1 MKVDVSSITDPSIQ
15 TDLGSW
21 RDCIAPF
28 WVAVRQRTRLSLTL
42 VPLWQKYHFSVK
54 AGPAKGP
61 AILSALS
68 ELGSLPGPLLESI
81 WEIGGV
87 GLRKNMETL
96 LGLLPA
102 LRVGGPYR
110 VLGTDQGVTTR
121 KIVGIED
128 KEGKTRV
135 IAIGDY
141 WSQAALRPLHV

>member
-1 MKVDVSSITDPSIQ
+1 
-15 TDLGSW
+15 
-21 RDCIAPF
+21 
-28 WVAVRQRTRLSLTL
+28 
-42 VPLWQKYHFSVK
+42 
-54 AGPAKGP
+54 
-61 AILSALS
+61 
-68 ELGSLPGPLLESI
+68 
-81 WEIGGV
+81 
-87 GLRKNMETL
+87 METL